1 MFFKGYLPEPPEQKP
16 VPDTTQS
23 PSAEELAD
31 DSEIV
36 AGESTDRRFDFFT
49 VLPEM
54 EVVVPD
60 QELSRNAQPDND
72 QSITDGDGSYIL
84 QIASF
89 KNSKDAEQMKARLAL
104 LGNVANIQVVT
115 INGATWHRVR
125 IGPINGARRTDEL
138 RRKLQDSGIETLVMK
153 AST

>member
-1 MFFKGYLPEPPEQKP
+1 MAAPRRKKATKRQGASRGRNKQSSPFIWFLGGLIVGLAISAVLFFKGYLPEPPEQKP

-60 QELSRNAQPDND
+60 QEL
-72 QSITDGDGSYIL
+72 
-84 QIASF
+84 
-89 KNSKDAEQMKARLAL
+89 
-104 LGNVANIQVVT
+104 
-115 INGATWHRVR
+115 
-125 IGPINGARRTDEL
+125 
-138 RRKLQDSGIETLVMK
+138 
-153 AST
+153 